1 MEHYLFEIDAEEKD
15 FPFLFGKAVLLS
27 RDFSTHTHD
36 YTELVSITSGS
47 GLHTAD
53 NFTYPVRAGDV
64 FIINQN
70 QSHGFSRVHDLCM
83 YNIGFRQEIVSKLS
97 SLDIPAIQVLLD
109 LEPRTREK
117 SGFTSKLHLKPLE
130 LDNVITLLH
139 QLEQEVKRKLPGYR
153 VLFSNLFFN
162 LIIMLA
168 RYYTDSGFLPA
179 RNLLRMA
186 AGMAR
191 LEKEYYQRIDLGQL
205 ADESGFSLPHFIRSF
220 TAVYGLSPLQYILQL
235 RISRAAE
242 LLERTALS
250 ISQIGDQC
258 GFEDSNY
265 FSRVFRKRM
274 GCSPRPYRNRQYR
287 HHTTL

>member
-15 FPFLFGKAVLLS
+15 FPFIFGKAVLMS
-27 RDFSTHTHD
+27 QDFSTHTHD
-36 YTELVSITSGS
+36 YTELVIITSGS
-47 GLHTAD
+47 GLQTAD

-97 SLDIPAIQVLLD
+97 SLNIPAIQVLLD

-117 SGFTSKLHLKPLE
+117 SGFTSKLHIKPHELE
-130 LDNVITLLH
+130 KMILLLH
-139 QLEQEVKRKLPGYR
+139 QMDFEIKRKLSGYQL
-153 VLFSNLFFN
+153 LFSNLFFN

-168 RYYTDSGFLPA
+168 RYYTESGFLPA
-179 RNLLRMA
+179 KNLMRMA

-191 LEKEYYQRIDLGQL
+191 LEKEYNQKIDLGKL
-205 ADESGFSLPHFIRSF
+205 AEESGFSLPHFIRSF
-220 TAVYGLSPLQYILQL
+220 TAVYGLSPLQYLLQL
-235 RISRAAE
+235 RISKAAE
-242 LLERTALS
+242 LLENSAMT
-250 ISQIGDQC
+250 ISQIGDLC
-258 GFEDSNY
+258 GFDDSNY

-287 HHTTL
+287 NHTEL

>member
-1 MEHYLFEIDAEEKD
+1 MKHYLFDNDPQGKD
-15 FPFLFGKAVLLS
+15 FPFLFGKVVLMS
-27 RDFSTHTHD
+27 QDFSRHSHD
-36 YTELVSITSGS
+36 YSELVLITSGS
-47 GLHTAD
+47 GLHTAE

-64 FIINQN
+64 FVINKN
-70 QSHGFSRVHDLCM
+70 QSHGFSRVHALCM
-83 YNIGFRQEIVSKLS
+83 YNIGFRQEVVDILD
-97 SLDIPAIQVLLD
+97 SLDIPAIRVLLD

-117 SGFTSKLHLKPLE
+117 SGFTSKLHINPHELE
-130 LDNVITLLH
+130 NVILLLH
-139 QLEQEVKRKLPGYR
+139 QLELELKRKLPGYQL
-153 VLFSNLFFN
+153 LFSNLFFN

-168 RYYTDSGFLPA
+168 RYYSESGFLPA

-191 LEKEYYQRIDLGQL
+191 LEKEYNQRFDLGQL
-205 ADESGFSLPHFIRSF
+205 AEESGFSLPHFIRSF

-242 LLERTALS
+242 LLENTLLP

-274 GCSPRPYRNRQYR
+274 GCSPRQYRN
-287 HHTTL
+287 HTAT